1 MSYIIGLP
9 GMREI
14 LYTTSPLYLKYCRSK
29 VKFTKSSFFNILW
42 VIWIN
47 EIILDILFVWYSSLN
62 FFFITMKRYISNL
75 QQGYLPYIPM
85 HVTANVSS
93 KSSTAWQFQIGVS
106 VENGARD
113 EKQVHS

>member
-1 MSYIIGLP
+1 MS
-9 GMREI
+9 
-14 LYTTSPLYLKYCRSK
+14 
-29 VKFTKSSFFNILW
+29 SSFSILW
-42 VIWIN
+42 MVWII
-47 EIILDILFVWYSSLN
+47 EIILDILFFWYSSLKR
-62 FFFITMKRYISNL
+62 FFNTMKRYISNL

-85 HVTANVSS
+85 HVTSNVSH